1 MLIFVVCVRN
11 PKKLRSSSS
20 NNYFEARMLFW
31 FDGELLKFETGKL
44 MTIQEWE
51 TKWTMCRHPIQRRAI
66 SKHWLRIICLF
77 QHCGFR
83 YTIWPLFLL
92 FCAAL
97 IESRIVLWHLAIGQN
112 AFDNDILP
120 WWSTQFVLLCA
131 EIQVNRHT
139 KSKHSTFS
147 LRIFFH
153 FVLFSNYNSDDEL
166 CVFWGVFTFCRERHW
181 QREEQSWTRE
191 RERDR
196 IEKKKRSWKL
206 W

>member
-31 FDGELLKFETGKL
+31 FDGEWLKFETGKL

-153 FVLFSNYNSDDEL
+153 FVLFSNYNSDAIRWIVCILRRFYIVPRTALTEGRAEL
-166 CVFWGVFTFCRERHW
+166 N
-181 QREEQSWTRE
+181 QRE
-191 RERDR
+191 RER
-196 IEKKKRSWKL
+196 
-206 W
+206 

>member
-1 MLIFVVCVRN
+1 MWTKMIFYTCSFSLCVRK

-31 FDGELLKFETGKL
+31 FDGEWLKFETGKL

-92 FCAAL
+92 SCAAL
-97 IESRIVLWHLAIGQN
+97 IESRIVLWHLAIGPN

-139 KSKHSTFS
+139 KSKHSN
-147 LRIFFH
+147 IFASH
-153 FVLFSNYNSDDEL
+153 LFSFCFIFEL
-166 CVFWGVFTFCRERHW
+166 QFWRYKMNCMYSEAFLHCAENGTDRGKSRAEPARER
-181 QREEQSWTRE
+181 
-191 RERDR
+191 
-196 IEKKKRSWKL
+196 
-206 W
+206 